1 MKVTLLNTPTLQFV
15 DNGIGMCWDK
25 GAYGTDNDKG
35 LERIERVCNK
45 FKHASM
51 LRFVQYIFEVELST
65 SALLEWT
72 RHQVGVDYA
81 VKSTRYCTK
90 QDPDAI
96 EVEYSKNDKVNAL
109 LEQHL
114 KEIVFLIKN
123 DRTISNDDLKLLLP
137 QGFIY
142 KMQVQFNAQSLQH
155 FIKLRSDKSAHYH
168 IQDLAKELFKA
179 IPEDHKFLFSSYLA
193 ENKPLAII
201 EINDKDHL
209 GAYMDWS
216 MQNGYR

>member
-1 MKVTLLNTPTLQFV
+1 MKVTLLNTPTLAFV
-15 DNGIGMCWDK
+15 DTGIGMCWDK
-25 GAYGTDNDKG
+25 GGYLDTDETKG
-35 LERIERVCNK
+35 HERIDRVCNK
-45 FKHASM
+45 FHHSSM
-51 LRFVQYIFEVELST
+51 LRFVQYIYEVELST

-90 QDPDAI
+90 QNPDAI

-114 KEIVFLIKN
+114 KDIVFLIKN
-123 DRTISNDDLKLLLP
+123 DRTISNDDIKLLLP

-155 FIKLRSDKSAHYH
+155 FIKLRSDKTAHYH
-168 IQDLAKELFKA
+168 IQDLAKELYKC
-179 IPEDHKFLFSSYLA
+179 IPEDHKYIFTQSLVC
-193 ENKPLAII
+193 
-201 EINDKDHL
+201 
-209 GAYMDWS
+209 
-216 MQNGYR
+216 